1 MSCGVFLNLQRLR
14 FLWSHLIF
22 LRCLSVLKAPG
33 LMSRYVC
40 PMVEHFATRESARR
54 FCLMDF
60 LGFLFSFFIFF
71 FLPPDL
77 HIPSHLQNIHL
88 YKAESSHDQP
98 FVGYVWKE
106 QFEHKII
113 LSLSYTADLVVLW
126 NLMMNA

>member
-1 MSCGVFLNLQRLR
+1 
-14 FLWSHLIF
+14 
-22 LRCLSVLKAPG
+22 
-33 LMSRYVC
+33 
-40 PMVEHFATRESARR
+40 MVEHFATRESARR
-54 FCLMDF
+54 FCLVDF
-60 LGFLFSFFIFF
+60 LFAFFIFF

-77 HIPSHLQNIHL
+77 HIPNLQNIHL
-88 YKAESSHDQP
+88 YKAESSDDQP